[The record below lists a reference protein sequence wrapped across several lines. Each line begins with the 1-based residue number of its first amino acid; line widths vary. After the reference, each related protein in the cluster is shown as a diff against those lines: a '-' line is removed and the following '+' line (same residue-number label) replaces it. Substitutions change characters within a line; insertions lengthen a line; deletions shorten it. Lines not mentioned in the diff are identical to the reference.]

1 MTLAGLVRRVYG
13 ERRALVLPLLVLL
26 VLNLAALLLG
36 VLPLRRA
43 VTTAREDASSAVI
56 DRAAAVRQQASAR
69 SLVDR
74 RQQVD
79 IELATFYGDVLPANL
94 NEARRLFQVWLY
106 EIATDRDLQFTSSD
120 SEFAELRDSR
130 LVRVQSEVRLRGRY
144 VDIRRFIRDV
154 ETGDDFVIVEGVQLG
169 ETGLQTGD
177 ANLELLLNVATYF
190 VPRPA
195 GDS

>member
-1 MTLAGLVRRVYG
+1 MTRASLVRRVYG
-13 ERRALVLPLLVLL
+13 ERRAFVLPLLVLL
-26 VLNLAALLLG
+26 ILNLVALVLG
-36 VLPLRRA
+36 VLPIRRV
-43 VTTAREDASSAVI
+43 VTTAREDASSAIVEH
-56 DRAAAVRQQASAR
+56 AAAVRQQAEAR
-69 SLVDR
+69 NLVDR

-79 IELATFYGDVLPANL
+79 VELATFYRDVLPANL

-106 EIATDRDLQFTSSD
+106 EIARDRDLQFTSSD

-177 ANLELLLNVATYF
+177 ANLELLLSVATYF
-190 VPRPA
+190 VPRTA
-195 GDS
+195 GGS